1 MLAKW
6 TLFVSFFA
14 IMLVLAFPGQA
25 MAQVDLGGASRITF
39 SGSGTVSESPMVTTI
54 AGISRFTEGGLEIG
68 GDIWAFFSESG
79 VSGTGFGRV
88 SQNFIG
94 ESLTV
99 PFVTGGVGAPF
110 SGGGF
115 LYDAGAG
122 IKRFLDER
130 TSFDLMASWQG
141 YLSTGRGGGG
151 SGSLSVRFGL
161 SIYLGN

>member
-1 MLAKW
+1 MFANR

-14 IMLVLAFPGQA
+14 VWLFAFSGQA

-39 SGSGTVSESPMVTTI
+39 SGSGSISESPTVTTI
-54 AGISRFTEGGLEIG
+54 AGISRFTEGGLEVG
-68 GDIWAFFSESG
+68 GDIWAFFNESG
-79 VSGTGFGRV
+79 VTGTGFARV

-94 ESLTV
+94 ESLMV

-122 IKRFLDER
+122 VKRFLDER
-130 TSFDLMASWQG
+130 TSFDVMASWQG
-141 YLSTGRGGGG
+141 YLSTGQGGGG